1 LENWINFSS
10 TRHGG
15 VGPSYTFLAI
25 IGQARHDVEY
35 YPSGSYKLI
44 PNKWQP
50 KIPSL
55 LPSYGTSYGI
65 KHKARKEVASVWSI
79 IHKVVAVNEW
89 HGKISIDINKKIKCP
104 RCGSSAME
112 LVRHRFSNCPLAQ
125 QVWRYAANVMWSFFV
140 KKSEFGPRKSFSL
153 LQCLFDQSLNKAL
166 KSFSRIWLFLK
177 SGMSWVIGC

>member
-1 LENWINFSS
+1 MKPNARNVVPPTTFSDGMSRVRVDRFHMSVCIPNSTCSLENWINFSS

-35 YPSGSYKLI
+35 CPSGSYKSI

-89 HGKISIDINKKIKCP
+89 HGKISIDINKKM
-104 RCGSSAME
+104 SS
-112 LVRHRFSNCPLAQ
+112 LWF
-125 QVWRYAANVMWSFFV
+125 
-140 KKSEFGPRKSFSL
+140 
-153 LQCLFDQSLNKAL
+153 
-166 KSFSRIWLFLK
+166 
-177 SGMSWVIGC
+177 